1 MVAVDFST
9 SYAQWW
15 GHALT
20 YGSIAV
26 LLSGAMLL
34 VVLFL
39 TPYALIDDYPEG
51 IRQAAPSPTAGQKR
65 AGLICGIVFVIV
77 LFSSITGVVWAWG
90 AQHPEASY
98 LELALMIFVL
108 SVMFALLDLIIIDW
122 LIICT
127 WRPKALVYPGTEDRA
142 GWRDYGFHVKEQ
154 LQPKALL
161 VLVGASSVIGFLVWW
176 LT

>member
-1 MVAVDFST
+1 MDFST

-39 TPYALIDDYPEG
+39 TPDALIDDYPED

-65 AGLICGIVFVIV
+65 AGLISGIVFVIV

-90 AQHPEASY
+90 AQHPQASY
-98 LELALMIFVL
+98 LELALITFVL
-108 SVMFALLDLIIIDW
+108 SVMFALFDLIIIDW

-127 WRPKALVYPGTEDRA
+127 WRPKALVYPGTEDCA

-161 VLVGASSVIGFLVWW
+161 VLVGASSVIGLLVWW

>member
-1 MVAVDFST
+1 MDFST

-15 GHALT
+15 GHSLT

-34 VVLFL
+34 VDLFL
-39 TPYALIDDYPEG
+39 TPDALIDDYPED

-65 AGLICGIVFVIV
+65 AGLISGIVFVII

-90 AQHPEASY
+90 AQHPQVSY
-98 LELALMIFVL
+98 LELALMTFVL
-108 SVMFALLDLIIIDW
+108 SVMFALFDLIIIDW
-122 LIICT
+122 LIIFT
-127 WRPKALVYPGTEDRA
+127 WRPKALVYPGTEDCA

-161 VLVGASSVIGFLVWW
+161 VLVGASSVVGLLVWW

>member
-1 MVAVDFST
+1 MDFST

-39 TPYALIDDYPEG
+39 TPDALIDDYPED

-65 AGLICGIVFVIV
+65 AGLISGIVFVIV

-90 AQHPEASY
+90 AQHPQASY
-98 LELALMIFVL
+98 LELALMTFVL
-108 SVMFALLDLIIIDW
+108 SVMFALFDLIIIDW

-127 WRPKALVYPGTEDRA
+127 WRPKALVYPGTEDCA

-161 VLVGASSVIGFLVWW
+161 VLVGASSVIGLLVWW

>member
-1 MVAVDFST
+1 MDLST

-20 YGSIAV
+20 YGSSAV

-39 TPYALIDDYPEG
+39 TPDALIDDYPED

-65 AGLICGIVFVIV
+65 AGLISGIVFVIV

-90 AQHPEASY
+90 AQHPQASY
-98 LELALMIFVL
+98 LELALMTFVL
-108 SVMFALLDLIIIDW
+108 SVMFALFDLIIIDW

-127 WRPKALVYPGTEDRA
+127 WRPKALVYPGTEDCA

-161 VLVGASSVIGFLVWW
+161 VLVGASSVIGPLVWW

>member
-1 MVAVDFST
+1 MDLST

-34 VVLFL
+34 VVFFL
-39 TPYALIDDYPEG
+39 TPDALIDDYPED

-65 AGLICGIVFVIV
+65 AGLISGIVFVIV
-77 LFSSITGVVWAWG
+77 LFSSITGAVWAWG
-90 AQHPEASY
+90 AQHPQASY
-98 LELALMIFVL
+98 LELALITFVL
-108 SVMFALLDLIIIDW
+108 SVMFALFDLIIIDW

-161 VLVGASSVIGFLVWW
+161 VLVGASSVIGLLVWW

>member
-1 MVAVDFST
+1 MDFSA

-15 GHALT
+15 GHTLT

-26 LLSGAMLL
+26 LLSGAVLL
-34 VVLFL
+34 AVLFL
-39 TPYALIDDYPEG
+39 TPYALIDDYPED

-65 AGLICGIVFVIV
+65 AGVISGIVFVLV
-77 LFSSITGVVWAWG
+77 LFASITGVVWAWG

-98 LELALMIFVL
+98 LELALMTYLL
-108 SVMFALLDLIIIDW
+108 SVMFALFDLVIIDW

-127 WRPKALVYPGTEDRA
+127 WRPKTLVYPGTEYCE

-161 VLVGASSVIGFLVWW
+161 VLVGASAVIGLLVWW

>member
-1 MVAVDFST
+1 MDFST

-39 TPYALIDDYPEG
+39 TPDALIDDYPED

-65 AGLICGIVFVIV
+65 AGLISGIVFVIV

-90 AQHPEASY
+90 AQHPQASY
-98 LELALMIFVL
+98 LELALMTFVL
-108 SVMFALLDLIIIDW
+108 SVMFALFDLIIIDW

-127 WRPKALVYPGTEDRA
+127 WRPKALVYPGTEDCA

-161 VLVGASSVIGFLVWW
+161 VLVGASSVVGLLVWW

>member
-1 MVAVDFST
+1 MDFST

-15 GHALT
+15 GHTLS

-26 LLSGAMLL
+26 LFSGAVLL
-34 VVLFL
+34 AVLFL
-39 TPYALIDDYPEG
+39 TPYALIDDYPED
-51 IRQAAPSPTAGQKR
+51 IHEAAPAPTPGQKC
-65 AGLICGIVFVIV
+65 AGLSSGIAFVIV
-77 LFSSITGVVWAWG
+77 LFASITGVVWAWG

-98 LELALMIFVL
+98 LELALMTFIL
-108 SVMFALLDLIIIDW
+108 SVMFALFDLIIIDW

-127 WRPKALVYPGTEDRA
+127 WRPKALVYPGTEDCA

-161 VLVGASSVIGFLVWW
+161 VLVGASVVIGLLVWW